1 MSNVA
6 LETHIARIQWSNTFK
21 QKKKQNKETYLEF
34 HTQ

>member
-21 QKKKQNKETYLEF
+21 QKKNKTKKP
-34 HTQ
+34 T